1 MAIPSIQW
9 AGFAATNG
17 IRLVGVVAMAF
28 VLNRLLK
35 LFTSRLVRPATAP
48 TRVAQMR
55 EQQTRTHAG
64 VLYSAGTALIV
75 LVAFFM
81 ALPEFGFSV
90 TPIAA
95 LAGLASLAL
104 GFGAQHLVRDLIN
117 GFFIVFEDQY
127 VVGDMVRLGETLG
140 RVEHLT
146 LRRTVLRDLQG
157 GLVTIPNG
165 EIRQANNLSRDWSQM
180 YVDVTIATDES
191 VDAAL
196 AALDEVCSELRADT
210 AWSPTLVD
218 GPRVLGVE
226 SLSISGAALRLQLR
240 SAPNRQ
246 DEVARELRR
255 RIKAR
260 FEQEHIRL
268 SSVQRVEL
276 VGDAAAVAADSET
289 SEANSKPSRATI
301 LKREMTRW
309 EK

>member
-1 MAIPSIQW
+1 MAIPSIKW
-9 AGFAATNG
+9 AGFTAANG
-17 IRLVGVVAMAF
+17 LRLVGIVVIAF

-35 LFTSRLVRPATAP
+35 LFTSRLVRPATAS

-95 LAGLASLAL
+95 LAGLGSLAL

-117 GFFIVFEDQY
+117 GFFIIFEDQY
-127 VVGDMVRLGETLG
+127 VVGDMVRLGDALG

-165 EIRQANNLSRDWSQM
+165 EIRQAANLSRDWSQM
-180 YVDVTIATDES
+180 FVDVTIATDES

-196 AALDEVCSELRADT
+196 AALDKACSELRADT
-210 AWSPTLVD
+210 AWSPALVD

-240 SAPNRQ
+240 TAPNRQ
-246 DEVARELRR
+246 DDVARELRR
-255 RIKAR
+255 RIKSR
-260 FEQEHIRL
+260 FEQEQIRL
-268 SSVQRVEL
+268 SNVQQVEL
-276 VGDAAAVAADSET
+276 VGGPAALAADSET
-289 SEANSKPSRATI
+289 SEANSKRSRSTI
-301 LKREMTRW
+301 LERR
-309 EK
+309 

>member
-9 AGFAATNG
+9 AGFAAANG
-17 IRLVGVVAMAF
+17 IRLVGVVVMAF

-35 LFTSRLVRPATAP
+35 LFTSRLVRPAAAP

-55 EQQTRTHAG
+55 EQQMRTQAG

-127 VVGDMVRLGETLG
+127 VVGDMVRLGDTLG
-140 RVEHLT
+140 RIEHLT

-165 EIRQANNLSRDWSQM
+165 EIRQASNLSRDWSQRF
-180 YVDVTIATDES
+180 VDVTIATDES

-196 AALDEVCSELRADT
+196 AVLDKVCSELRADA
-210 AWSPTLVD
+210 AWSPALVD

-226 SLSISGAALRLQLR
+226 SLSISGDALRLQLR
-240 SAPNRQ
+240 TAPNRQ

-260 FEQEHIRL
+260 FKQEQIRL
-268 SSVQRVEL
+268 SSVQQVEL
-276 VGDAAAVAADSET
+276 VGPAAVAADSET
-289 SEANSKPSRATI
+289 SEANSKPSRSAI
-301 LKREMTRW
+301 LKGR
-309 EK
+309 